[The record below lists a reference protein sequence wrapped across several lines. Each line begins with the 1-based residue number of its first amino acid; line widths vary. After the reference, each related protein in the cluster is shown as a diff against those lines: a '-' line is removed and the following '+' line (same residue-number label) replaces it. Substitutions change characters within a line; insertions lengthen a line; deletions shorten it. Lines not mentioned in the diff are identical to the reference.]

1 MSDRNQPVRPRAPV
15 ALLGVPRELSSQ
27 RLLAPASTGEP
38 EYGGHG
44 VLAFATDAAAT
55 ARYAYLVNWDENS
68 FSSLK
73 RNARSL
79 DHLIVEWLH
88 VVGPGGVLLRDAPI
102 QEALVNGW
110 LQANAP
116 QLKVLPSVN
125 NYDEVHSRWD
135 PAAAEA
141 VLQSAPAR
149 GQFASDI
156 DRFVTDG
163 HYAGVVLDL
172 EQIPIDAQSDYVKLV
187 HELAEIFRDR
197 GLQLLVA
204 LAPNSTAYDYAGLA
218 AAADGLIVMS
228 YDEHTEKGVQGPL
241 ASQGWFETVLA
252 RHLKS
257 IPADKLIVSIGSYG
271 YDWEN
276 GQAAQEISVQE
287 AWELLEES
295 RARLSFD
302 KNLVEPNLQLL
313 RCQQPSTAPGLVS
326 GCGDRLRSNRRG
338 IACAAQ
344 GLGIVAAREPRIP
357 AFGRCLAAAG
367 RRSGCARRH
376 QDPACRL

>member
-1 MSDRNQPVRPRAPV
+1 MEIKGVEPEPHRPVFFDSTGRRRLVVAAVSWAGGSLLGVLTACLIVTSLFGPVLPV

-44 VLAFATDAAAT
+44 ALAFATDAAAA

-102 QEALVNGW
+102 KEVLVNGW
-110 LQANAP
+110 LKANAP
-116 QLKVLPSVN
+116 QLKVLPLVN

-156 DRFVTDG
+156 NRFVTDG

-187 HELAEIFRDR
+187 R
-197 GLQLLVA
+197 
-204 LAPNSTAYDYAGLA
+204 
-218 AAADGLIVMS
+218 
-228 YDEHTEKGVQGPL
+228 
-241 ASQGWFETVLA
+241 
-252 RHLKS
+252 
-257 IPADKLIVSIGSYG
+257 
-271 YDWEN
+271 
-276 GQAAQEISVQE
+276 
-287 AWELLEES
+287 
-295 RARLSFD
+295 
-302 KNLVEPNLQLL
+302 
-313 RCQQPSTAPGLVS
+313 
-326 GCGDRLRSNRRG
+326 
-338 IACAAQ
+338 
-344 GLGIVAAREPRIP
+344 
-357 AFGRCLAAAG
+357 
-367 RRSGCARRH
+367 
-376 QDPACRL
+376 